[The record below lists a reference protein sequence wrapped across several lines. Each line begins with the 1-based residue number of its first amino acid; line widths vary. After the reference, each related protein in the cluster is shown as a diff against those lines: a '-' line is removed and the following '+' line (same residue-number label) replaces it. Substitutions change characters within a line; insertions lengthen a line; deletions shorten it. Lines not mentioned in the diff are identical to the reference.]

1 MVRSKNLDGVWVGG
15 SRYHG
20 QRGRGAQGV
29 IASLWLVLAGHWVQ
43 ADEAKPLNEL
53 QDTVIARAQEAWE
66 SDNGDVMFI
75 RGDLQLR
82 GSHWRIQAD
91 TARVEGKL
99 GDPARVVVDGNPARI
114 IVNSDGQAEPLEG
127 RSQHLDFDPRGKL
140 VRLEGAATIVK
151 GKESISSEYIRY
163 SLDHKTFEAGT
174 HGRVKVVTAPH
185 SKSKSPKKDRP

>member
-1 MVRSKNLDGVWVGG
+1 MVRSTNLNGVWVGG
-15 SRYHG
+15 CRYHG
-20 QRGRGAQGV
+20 QRTRCVQGV
-29 IASLWLVLAGHWVQ
+29 GALVGLLLVAASAW
-43 ADEAKPLNEL
+43 ADDAREL

-99 GDPARVVVDGNPARI
+99 GSPSRVVVDGSPARI
-114 IVNSDGQAEPLEG
+114 IVTGDDSSQPLEG
-127 RSQHLDFDPRGKL
+127 RSTHLDFDPKAKL
-140 VRLEGAATIVK
+140 MRLEGAAMIVK
-151 GKESISSEYIRY
+151 GKESISSESIRY
-163 SLDHKTFEAGT
+163 SLDRKTFEAGT

-185 SKSKSPKKDRP
+185 RSKK

>member
-1 MVRSKNLDGVWVGG
+1 MDSVWIGG

-29 IASLWLVLAGHWVQ
+29 IALLWLMLLTPGALADQV
-43 ADEAKPLNEL
+43 KPLSDL
-53 QDTVIARAQEAWE
+53 KDTVIARAQEAWE

-82 GSHWRIQAD
+82 GSRWRIHAD

-114 IVNSDGQAEPLEG
+114 IVTSDDHSEPLEG
-127 RSQHLDFDPRGKL
+127 RSQHLDFDPRAKL
-140 VRLEGAATIVK
+140 MHLDGAAMIVK
-151 GKESISSEYIRY
+151 GQDSISSESIRY

-174 HGRVKVVTAPH
+174 HGRVKVVTAAHPNR
-185 SKSKSPKKDRP
+185 K